1 MWSPRFHSNFR
12 ILRQEKVFSH
22 LTLYTN
28 DAGQSNYSWKTPNS
42 VAREVQGCRW
52 PKIQRNFPRML
63 NFWHTNIPLLIK
75 RESLLH
81 ESGSF
86 RVWGWLLRA
95 RAVQVGTRISLVPLY
110 VTCMWHVLSL
120 AHVARHY
127 YSSLYD
133 FMLYIGCTLDP
144 PVTSWQTGGFKLR
157 STTPC
162 NHCILTETYYPRTF

>member
-63 NFWHTNIPLLIK
+63 DFWHTNIPLLNK

-86 RVWGWLLRA
+86 RVWGLYLRVNTTGKGRSSRDSDQSCA
-95 RAVQVGTRISLVPLY
+95 RICDMH
-110 VTCMWHVLSL
+110 VTCVILGTCRPSL
-120 AHVARHY
+120 LQFSVWFYVVYWLHSRSSRHFLTDRWLQVEKY
-127 YSSLYD
+127 YA
-133 FMLYIGCTLDP
+133 
-144 PVTSWQTGGFKLR
+144 V
-157 STTPC
+157 
-162 NHCILTETYYPRTF
+162 